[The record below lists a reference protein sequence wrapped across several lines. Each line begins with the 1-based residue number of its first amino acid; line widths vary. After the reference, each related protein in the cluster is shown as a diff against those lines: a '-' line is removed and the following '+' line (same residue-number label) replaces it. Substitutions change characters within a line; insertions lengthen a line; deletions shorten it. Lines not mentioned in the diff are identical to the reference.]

1 MLSAAILGY
10 GIAASN
16 LDESMVIRPRAE
28 MRTLVVLAWM
38 LAGCGDDSPPT
49 NELAESPRRGGT
61 FRMAQDSPGSL
72 DPASVDDVYEAT
84 IVNQVFDGLLAF
96 DNHLNTVPCIA
107 SSWII
112 SPDGNVYTFH
122 LRQDLEF
129 HDGSALT
136 ATDVVY
142 SLTRVFDLPVE
153 ESSLAREYLQHI
165 AGTSEYL
172 GGKAASIRGI
182 VALDA
187 HTVRIELD
195 HPYASFLAVLAS
207 ELARVVP
214 KAYVERVGDAA
225 FAQHPLGSGPF
236 RLAAWEPNR
245 QVVLTAFEDYRPAT
259 VLLDSV
265 VFELPQQSVRD
276 YAVAG
281 FQAGRLSACVVPDG
295 RLAEFEKL
303 PKTKVLTR
311 QELSTTFVGLNP
323 TRAPFG
329 DLRVRQAFALALDRA
344 AILAAGRAA
353 RIRPNGI
360 LPPGMPGYTP
370 ESKLLEH
377 DPERARALLAAAGY
391 PGGEGLSP
399 IVYTTASHTEEAD
412 RLNRMIGQQLAAVGF
427 RITLQKME
435 WLDFSRHL
443 DQKDLQCFNVTWVAD
458 IPDPDSFLNPL
469 CHSEGGA
476 NFACY
481 TSSAVDALLSTGRNT
496 RSATARVDVYRDAE
510 RRVLQDAALVPLFH
524 PLSAVAIQENVH
536 GLQITAMGF
545 GNMTL
550 EDVWLSEAAPSADV
564 ARAAVDGPKAPP
576 LEGRV
581 P

>member
-1 MLSAAILGY
+1 
-10 GIAASN
+10 
-16 LDESMVIRPRAE
+16 MVIRTRVG
-28 MRTLVVLAWM
+28 MCTLAALALVLS
-38 LAGCGDDSPPT
+38 GCGKSEPPPAS
-49 NELAESPRRGGT
+49 EQSESPRRGGT

-84 IVNQVFDGLLAF
+84 IVNQVFDGLLSF
-96 DNHLNTVPCIA
+96 DNQLNTVPCIA

-122 LRQDLEF
+122 LRQDLRF
-129 HDGSALT
+129 HDGSTLT
-136 ATDVVY
+136 SADVVH
-142 SLTRVFDLPVE
+142 SLTRIFDLPIE
-153 ESSLAREYLQHI
+153 ESSLAREYLCHI
-165 AGTSEYL
+165 AGSGAYQA
-172 GGKAASIRGI
+172 GKAASIRGLE
-182 VALDA
+182 ALDPN
-187 HTVRIELD
+187 TVRITLE

-207 ELARVVP
+207 ELSRIVP

-225 FAQHPLGSGPF
+225 FAQRPIGSGPF
-236 RLAAWEPNR
+236 RLAAWEPGHR
-245 QVVLTAFEDYRPAT
+245 IVLTAFEDYKPAT
-259 VLLDSV
+259 VLLDSI
-265 VFELPQQSVRD
+265 VFEIPVQSARD
-276 YAVAG
+276 RAVAG
-281 FQAGRLSACVVPDG
+281 FMAGHLSACVVPDG
-295 RLAEFEKL
+295 RLAEFKRL
-303 PKTKVLTR
+303 PRTSVLTR

-329 DLRVRQAFALALDRA
+329 DVRVRQAFALAVDRA
-344 AILAAGRAA
+344 AILAGGNAA
-353 RIRPNGI
+353 RIQPNGI

-377 DPERARALLAAAGY
+377 DPARARALLAAAGY
-391 PGGEGLSP
+391 PGGKGLPS
-399 IVYTTASHTEEAD
+399 IVYTTASQTEEAD
-412 RLNRMIGQQLAAVGF
+412 RLNRLISQQLAAVGF
-427 RITLQKME
+427 HITLQKME

-469 CHSEGGA
+469 CHSTGGA

-481 TSSAVDALLSTGRNT
+481 TSAEVDALLLTGRNM

-524 PLSAVAIQENVH
+524 PLSAVAIQENVRDLH
-536 GLQITAMGF
+536 ITAMGF
-545 GNMTL
+545 GNMAL
-550 EDVWLSEAAPSADV
+550 ENVWLADGPPPSQV
-564 ARAAVDGPKAPP
+564 ARAAAASPNNVRGPGAAPRP